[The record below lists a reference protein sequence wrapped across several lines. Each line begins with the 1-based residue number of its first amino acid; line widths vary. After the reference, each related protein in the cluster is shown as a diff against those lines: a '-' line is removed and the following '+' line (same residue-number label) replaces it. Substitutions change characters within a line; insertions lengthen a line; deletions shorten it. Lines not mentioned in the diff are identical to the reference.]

1 MARRFPV
8 QTGALSAVL
17 AALAIGVPAAQA
29 DATLTSCTASAFNT
43 AVAAG
48 GTVTFAVDCPDL
60 VLTKTVSVGSGKILD
75 LEGNGH
81 AVVLDGGHALR
92 LFSVGKGGQLTVR
105 AMTLEN
111 GSVTGA
117 N

>member
-1 MARRFPV
+1 MTRRFPV

-29 DATLTSCTASAFNT
+29 DATLTSCTASAFNA

-60 VLTKTVSVGSGKILD
+60 VLSSTVVVGAGKVLD
-75 LEGNGH
+75 IEGNGH
-81 AVVLDGGHALR
+81 NVALDGGHARR
-92 LFSVGKGGQLTVR
+92 LFTVNANGRLTVR
-105 AMTLEN
+105 ALTLEN
-111 GSVTGA
+111 G
-117 N
+117 